1 MKTMPVVVVTAAFA
15 AFAWYL
21 LPSPPR
27 ADAEQISGG
36 HANHAGDPNALAD
49 GVVLSVDRVA
59 RSVTIRHG
67 PMLNLGMPS
76 MTMAFQVGDP
86 AMLERVKPGDK
97 VKFHVDAI
105 GGAFT
110 LMSIEMA
117 I

>member
-1 MKTMPVVVVTAAFA
+1 MKTLIVAAVVSAFA

-27 ADAEQISGG
+27 ADAERIPGG

-49 GVVLSVDRVA
+49 GVVLSVDRIA
-59 RSVTIRHG
+59 KSVTIRHG
-67 PMLNLGMPS
+67 RLQNLGMPS

-110 LMSIEMA
+110 VMSIEIA